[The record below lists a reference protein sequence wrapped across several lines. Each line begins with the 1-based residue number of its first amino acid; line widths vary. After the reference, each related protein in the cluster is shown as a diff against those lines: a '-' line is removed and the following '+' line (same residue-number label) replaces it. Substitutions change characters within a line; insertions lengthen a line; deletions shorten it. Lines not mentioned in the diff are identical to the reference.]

1 MLTTNNKNE
10 PKTVAG
16 EISNTTDDILNKDI
30 QIKMRIIR
38 ESDEQTSSFYLLENE
53 MEKEFVSPEMP
64 NVLFKVRKQYLN
76 DENTRIDIKIREI
89 DCVLGNENSAS
100 KLREEENLVGHFDLI
115 MRPDQRVKELNFPD
129 ELQNEIKIRLKKEN
143 NQ

>member
-1 MLTTNNKNE
+1 
-10 PKTVAG
+10 
-16 EISNTTDDILNKDI
+16 
-30 QIKMRIIR
+30 
-38 ESDEQTSSFYLLENE
+38 
-53 MEKEFVSPEMP
+53 MEKEYISPEMP

-76 DENTRIDIKIREI
+76 DENTRIDIKIGEI
-89 DCVLGNENSAS
+89 DCVLGKENSAS

-129 ELQNEIKIRLKKEN
+129 ELQNDIKIRLKKEF